1 MHSPEA
7 DPRKPFFDR
16 IAASWDALGEDYTRT
31 ESFRTWLAQA
41 GALPGRAVLEVG
53 CGTGLALPSLC
64 QAVGPAGRVVAL
76 DLSEEMLAQ
85 AKARCA
91 GLPLQLCQG
100 EAKRLPFADAGFD
113 FVFIINAFPH
123 LEPRQQVLEEFR
135 RILRSGGRL
144 TITHFCGRAFINQL
158 HREVS
163 EAVSEDVLPPASELA
178 QILQQSGFRLLRCL
192 ELENS
197 YDVCVEKISG

>member
-1 MHSPEA
+1 MHPPEA

-41 GALPGRAVLEVG
+41 GALSGHAVLEVG

-64 QAVGPAGRVVAL
+64 KAVGPSGRLVAL

-85 AKARCA
+85 AKTRCA
-91 GLPLQLCQG
+91 GLRLQLCQG

-113 FVFIINAFPH
+113 FVFVINAFPH
-123 LEPRQQVLEEFR
+123 LEPREGVLKEFR
-135 RILRSGGRL
+135 RTLRRGGRL
-144 TITHFCGRAFINQL
+144 GITHFCGRAFINQL
-158 HREVS
+158 HRDVS
-163 EAVSEDVLPPASELA
+163 EAVSEDVLPPAGELA
-178 QILQQSGFRLLRCL
+178 QILQQSGFRLCRCL
-192 ELENS
+192 ESENF
-197 YDVCVEKISG
+197 YDICVEKISG